1 MVAAMNWREYWNR
14 DTPIYVS
21 DRHKVLHYWLIAN
34 DIAAMIPSPDAAV
47 LDHGCGEA
55 LSANRVAARC
65 AHLYLCDAAPLV
77 RERLEQRFK
86 NELRISVIAP
96 EDVEGLAR
104 QSLDLIV
111 VNSLVQYL
119 SLDEFRHLLGTW
131 RAKLKPDGRLVL
143 ADVIP
148 PDVSPVTDARA
159 LLSFAWQGGFVVHA
173 ALGLARTIFSDYR
186 KVRGELGLA
195 QYEEAEMIE
204 LLSDMGFS
212 AERRK
217 LNMGH
222 NQARMTFVARPA

>member
-1 MVAAMNWREYWNR
+1 M
-14 DTPIYVS
+14 S

-34 DIAAMIPSPDAAV
+34 DIAAMIPSPDAMV
-47 LDHGCGEA
+47 LEHGCGEA

-77 RERLEQRFK
+77 RERREQRFK

-96 EDVEGLAR
+96 EDVEGLPR

-119 SLDEFRHLLGTW
+119 TLDEFRHLLGIW
-131 RAKLKPDGRLVL
+131 RAKLKPDGRLIL

-148 PDVSPVTDARA
+148 PNVSPLTDAKA
-159 LLSFAWQGGFVVHA
+159 LLSFAWQGGFLVQA
-173 ALGLARTIFSDYR
+173 ALGLARTVFSDYR

-195 QYEEAEMIE
+195 QYDQSEMIE
-204 LLSDMGFS
+204 LLADTGFS

-222 NQARMTFVARPA
+222 NQARMTFIARPT

>member
-148 PDVSPVTDARA
+148 PDVSPITDAKA

>member
-148 PDVSPVTDARA
+148 PDISPVTDARA

>member
-111 VNSLVQYL
+111 
-119 SLDEFRHLLGTW
+119 
-131 RAKLKPDGRLVL
+131 
-143 ADVIP
+143 
-148 PDVSPVTDARA
+148 
-159 LLSFAWQGGFVVHA
+159 
-173 ALGLARTIFSDYR
+173 
-186 KVRGELGLA
+186 
-195 QYEEAEMIE
+195 
-204 LLSDMGFS
+204 
-212 AERRK
+212 
-217 LNMGH
+217 
-222 NQARMTFVARPA
+222 

>member
-1 MVAAMNWREYWNR
+1 MVAAMNWREYWNC

>member
-96 EDVEGLAR
+96 EEVEGLAR

-148 PDVSPVTDARA
+148 PDISPVTDARA